1 VPATRLLVVADS
13 KMLAALANGLR
24 EGGKFDVLT
33 VPLAEIASAE
43 AAAERAD
50 ALVIFYGTPDK
61 ALPAALQALS
71 PKVRERGGRVVAVLQ
86 REQAALRDECFKAG
100 ASDLLYMPMPKDQF
114 LARLVS
120 SVGLSWAP
128 EAGTPAAV
136 SVATRTATSKVE
148 YAAVSPAGV
157 ESPGELPMKTGETV
171 RVTWATFQAWGLVV
185 RGGPSVQIRFAGLA
199 PDEEALIRDWLKGG
213 GKAAVAGPAVP
224 APPAAA
230 PKLSAVPQGG
240 PPPGFAD
247 RKPIRPQTQA
257 RPTPRI
263 TPPLMAP
270 VGNGAS
276 AAPFPSAPKPAA
288 DKTPPAKPVP
298 VGKPAAPA
306 AEAKPVLA
314 GLFDESAAAP
324 EAAAEAAPSGPSW
337 PSAVQTA
344 VAKAAAFEFI
354 RSRTVPADMPSAL
367 AASAK
372 KIAGM
377 LSSGERAALEKAG
390 PESHFADALAAR
402 ISLDAAT
409 TEGVV
414 LYSSKGKPNVDS
426 AAITTLTQMAD
437 LAAARLQQEA
447 NAAIGKNQ
455 VEQLQMITAAS
466 AALSRDVLSF
476 KETADRLRGVGSSHR
491 LGAGGLDPDM
501 ILPGQ
506 QARPRTV
513 AAPSGPLPVR
523 AELRDFQGLEARG
536 GSKKGVL
543 ILTAVLFAA
552 ALAYGTFAILPRTKV
567 IPADAAGPNVVR
579 IEVSGPSA
587 LVTVTQAWADN
598 PQPQLG
604 KLLEVLKSLEVQSA
618 IIRLPSGA
626 NVGVLDVK
634 GLKLV
639 STGKPPAAPK

>member
-50 ALVIFYGTPDK
+50 ALVIFYGTADK

-86 REQAALRDECFKAG
+86 REQTALRDDCFKAG

-120 SVGLSWAP
+120 SVGMSWAP

-136 SVATRTATSKVE
+136 SVATRNATSKVE

-157 ESPGELPMKTGETV
+157 EAPGELPMKSGDTV
-171 RVTWATFQAWGLVV
+171 RLTWATFQAWGLVV

-199 PDEEALIRDWLKGG
+199 PDEEGLIRDWLKGG
-213 GKAAVAGPAVP
+213 GQAAVAAPAVP
-224 APPAAA
+224 APQAAA
-230 PKLSAVPQGG
+230 PKPSAAPQGG

-247 RKPIRPQTQA
+247 RKPIRPQTQP

-263 TPPLMAP
+263 TPPVMAP
-270 VGNGAS
+270 VGNGAP
-276 AAPFPSAPKPAA
+276 AASIAAAPKPAA
-288 DKTPPAKPVP
+288 DKTAPAKPVP
-298 VGKPAAPA
+298 VEKPIAPA
-306 AEAKPVLA
+306 AEAKQILP
-314 GLFDESAAAP
+314 GLFDEGAAAP
-324 EAAAEAAPSGPSW
+324 AAAAEAAPSGPAW
-337 PSAVQTA
+337 PSAVQPA

-354 RSRTVPADMPSAL
+354 RSRTVSADTPSAL

-414 LYSSKGKPNVDS
+414 LYSSRGMPNVDS
-426 AAITTLTQMAD
+426 AAIATLTQLGDA
-437 LAAARLQQEA
+437 AAARLQQEA
-447 NAAIGKNQ
+447 NAAIGKSQ

-466 AALSRDVLSF
+466 AALSRDVLNF
-476 KETADRLRGVGSSHR
+476 KETSDRLRGVGGAHR

-513 AAPSGPLPVR
+513 APSGPAPVR
-523 AELRDFQGLEARG
+523 AELRDFQGLEARRS
-536 GSKKGVL
+536 GSKIGLLVL
-543 ILTAVLFAA
+543 AAVLFAA
-552 ALAYGTFAILPRTKV
+552 ALAYGTFAILPRTKEV
-567 IPADAAGPNVVR
+567 PADAAGPNVVR

-604 KLLEVLKSLEVQSA
+604 KLLEVLKSQEVQSA
-618 IIRLPSGA
+618 IIKLPTGA
-626 NVGVLDVK
+626 NVGILDVK
-634 GLKLV
+634 GLKLI
-639 STGKPPAAPK
+639 GIKKPEAPK

>member
-1 VPATRLLVVADS
+1 
-13 KMLAALANGLR
+13 MLAALANGLR

-43 AAAERAD
+43 APAERAD

-71 PKVRERGGRVVAVLQ
+71 PKVRQ

-185 RGGPSVQIRFAGLA
+185 RGGPSLQIRFAGLA

-213 GKAAVAGPAVP
+213 GQSAVAAPAVP
-224 APPAAA
+224 APARPAAA
-230 PKLSAVPQGG
+230 PKPFAVPQGG

-263 TPPLMAP
+263 TPPVMAP

-276 AAPFPSAPKPAA
+276 VAAAPKPAA
-288 DKTPPAKPVP
+288 DKTPPARPVP
-298 VGKPAAPA
+298 VGKPVAPA

-337 PSAVQTA
+337 PSAVQPA
-344 VAKAAAFEFI
+344 VAKAAEFEFI

-402 ISLDAAT
+402 
-409 TEGVV
+409 
-414 LYSSKGKPNVDS
+414 
-426 AAITTLTQMAD
+426 
-437 LAAARLQQEA
+437 
-447 NAAIGKNQ
+447 
-455 VEQLQMITAAS
+455 
-466 AALSRDVLSF
+466 
-476 KETADRLRGVGSSHR
+476 
-491 LGAGGLDPDM
+491 
-501 ILPGQ
+501 
-506 QARPRTV
+506 
-513 AAPSGPLPVR
+513 
-523 AELRDFQGLEARG
+523 
-536 GSKKGVL
+536 
-543 ILTAVLFAA
+543 
-552 ALAYGTFAILPRTKV
+552 
-567 IPADAAGPNVVR
+567 
-579 IEVSGPSA
+579 
-587 LVTVTQAWADN
+587 
-598 PQPQLG
+598 
-604 KLLEVLKSLEVQSA
+604 
-618 IIRLPSGA
+618 
-626 NVGVLDVK
+626 
-634 GLKLV
+634 
-639 STGKPPAAPK
+639 